1 MPYEVEHEVL
11 EWGLLDRFKSS
22 SSGSNADPGMTS
34 RLDKVA
40 RLSVEHVD
48 IPTEFRPTDLE
59 AWLFAPSGTR
69 VGVLGDPQA
78 SQGQDKIPELVDM
91 VKDRFE
97 RLETAMDLMEANIK
111 MTAQQTAKIAAESA
125 SAANASSGGAA
136 QDVIHTV
143 GDDGE
148 VTSRPI
154 DSQAS
159 AEGGP
164 ISQGGKA
171 GGPGLLD
178 LYEAQSLAVNP
189 FLKSGEADALMHG
202 PSVDPTKI
210 VALLLDN
217 MSGADTLGFLKAAS
231 KSGVITAAE
240 EKALSSIAALAEAG
254 AESEGA
260 PAVDNRTLLTFAAMI
275 EAWRAQGTP

>member
-1 MPYEVEHEVL
+1 M
-11 EWGLLDRFKSS
+11 GLLDRIRSAS
-22 SSGSNADPGMTS
+22 TDTNADPGLSS

-125 SAANASSGGAA
+125 SAASTASAGG

-148 VTSRPI
+148 VSSRPV
-154 DSQAS
+154 DSQESGA
-159 AEGGP
+159 GP
-164 ISQGGKA
+164 LSQGGKA

-240 EKALSSIAALAEAG
+240 EKSLSSIAALAEAG

>member
-1 MPYEVEHEVL
+1 M
-11 EWGLLDRFKSS
+11 GIMDRFRSS
-22 SSGSNADPGMTS
+22 SDSDADPGMAS
-34 RLDKVA
+34 RLDKAA

-111 MTAQQTAKIAAESA
+111 MTAQQTAKIAAESVTVTAPAA
-125 SAANASSGGAA
+125 SEAGGG
-136 QDVIHTV
+136 DVIHTV
-143 GDDGE
+143 GDDGS
-148 VTSRPI
+148 VTSRPV
-154 DSQAS
+154 
-159 AEGGP
+159 EGGAP
-164 ISQGGKA
+164 GAGHSSPDGMP

-189 FLKSGEADALMHG
+189 FLKSSEADALMHG
-202 PSVDPTKI
+202 PAVDPTKI
-210 VALLLDN
+210 VALLLDH
-217 MSGADTLGFLKAAS
+217 MSGADALNFLNAAS
-231 KSGVITAAE
+231 KSGVITSAE
-240 EKALSSIAALAEAG
+240 EKSLSSIASLAEPGEA
-254 AESEGA
+254 SEGA
-260 PAVDNRTLLTFAAMI
+260 PSVNNRTLLTFAAMI
-275 EAWRAQGTP
+275 EAWRTQGTP

>member
-1 MPYEVEHEVL
+1 M
-11 EWGLLDRFKSS
+11 GMLDKFRNAV
-22 SSGSNADPGMTS
+22 GDADQGMSN
-34 RLDKVA
+34 RLDKA
-40 RLSVEHVD
+40 AKLSVEHVD

-111 MTAQQTAKIAAESA
+111 MTAQQTAKIAAESVTV
-125 SAANASSGGAA
+125 SAPAPSDGGGGGSA
-136 QDVIHTV
+136 DVIHTV
-143 GDDGE
+143 GDDGS
-148 VTSRPI
+148 VTSRPAEGSPQ
-154 DSQAS
+154 DSQAT
-159 AEGGP
+159 AGGLP
-164 ISQGGKA
+164 

-189 FLKSGEADALMHG
+189 FLKGSEEDALMHG

-210 VALLLDN
+210 AALLLDHL
-217 MSGADTLGFLKAAS
+217 SGTDALIFLGAAS
-231 KSGVITAAE
+231 KSGVITPTE
-240 EKALSSIAALAEAG
+240 GKTLSAIVSLAEPGEA
-254 AESEGA
+254 SEGA
-260 PAVDNRTLLTFAAMI
+260 PSVNNRILLTFAALI

>member
-1 MPYEVEHEVL
+1 M
-11 EWGLLDRFKSS
+11 GIMDRFRSS
-22 SSGSNADPGMTS
+22 SDSDADPGMAS
-34 RLDKVA
+34 RLDKAA

-111 MTAQQTAKIAAESA
+111 MTAQQTAKIAAESVTVSAPAA
-125 SAANASSGGAA
+125 SDAGGG
-136 QDVIHTV
+136 DVIHTV
-143 GDDGE
+143 GDDGS
-148 VTSRPI
+148 VTSRPV
-154 DSQAS
+154 
-159 AEGGP
+159 EGGAP
-164 ISQGGKA
+164 GAGHSSPDGMP

-189 FLKSGEADALMHG
+189 FLKSSEADALMQG
-202 PSVDPTKI
+202 PAVDPTKI
-210 VALLLDN
+210 VALLLDH
-217 MSGADTLGFLKAAS
+217 MSGADALNFLNAAS
-231 KSGVITAAE
+231 KSGVITTAE
-240 EKALSSIAALAEAG
+240 EKSLSSIASLAEPGEA
-254 AESEGA
+254 SEGA
-260 PAVDNRTLLTFAAMI
+260 PSVNNRTLLTFAAMI
-275 EAWRAQGTP
+275 EAWRTQGTP

>member
-1 MPYEVEHEVL
+1 M
-11 EWGLLDRFKSS
+11 GLMDKIRSASS
-22 SSGSNADPGMTS
+22 SSDADAGMAS
-34 RLDKVA
+34 RLDKVS

-111 MTAQQTAKIAAESA
+111 MTAQQTAKIAAESVTVA
-125 SAANASSGGAA
+125 PAAPSSGEGGG
-136 QDVIHTV
+136 DVMHTV
-143 GDDGE
+143 GADGE
-148 VTSRPI
+148 VTSRPVEGTS
-154 DSQAS
+154 DMAS
-159 AEGGP
+159 PPSGGL
-164 ISQGGKA
+164 A

-189 FLKSGEADALMHG
+189 FLKSSEAEALMHG
-202 PSVDPTKI
+202 PSMDPTKI
-210 VALLLDN
+210 VALLLDHL
-217 MSGADTLGFLKAAS
+217 SGADTLSFLKSAS
-231 KSGVITAAE
+231 KSGVITASE
-240 EKALSSIAALAEAG
+240 EKALVAIATLANPGEQSEA
-254 AESEGA
+254 A
-260 PAVDNRTLLTFAAMI
+260 PSVNNRTLLTFAAMI
-275 EAWRAQGTP
+275 EAWRTQGTP

>member
-1 MPYEVEHEVL
+1 M
-11 EWGLLDRFKSS
+11 GLMDKFRSAS
-22 SSGSNADPGMTS
+22 DSNADAGMAS

-40 RLSVEHVD
+40 RLTVEHVD

-78 SQGQDKIPELVDM
+78 NKGQDQIPDLVDM

-111 MTAQQTAKIAAESA
+111 MTAQQTAKIAAESVSIA
-125 SAANASSGGAA
+125 PAAPSGGGGG
-136 QDVIHTV
+136 DVMHTV
-143 GDDGE
+143 GDDGS
-148 VTSRPI
+148 VTSRPV
-154 DSQAS
+154 DGPPG
-159 AEGGP
+159 EGAH
-164 ISQGGKA
+164 ISGGMP

-189 FLKSGEADALMHG
+189 FLKNSEAEALMHG
-202 PSVDPTKI
+202 PTVDPTKI
-210 VALLLDN
+210 VALLLDHMN
-217 MSGADTLGFLKAAS
+217 GADALNFLKAAS

-240 EKALSSIAALAEAG
+240 EKSLSSIASLADPGEV
-254 AESEGA
+254 SEGA
-260 PAVDNRTLLTFAAMI
+260 PSVNNRTLLTFAAMI
-275 EAWRAQGTP
+275 EAWRTQGTP

>member
-1 MPYEVEHEVL
+1 M
-11 EWGLLDRFKSS
+11 GIMDKFRSS
-22 SSGSNADPGMTS
+22 SDTNADPGMAS
-34 RLDKVA
+34 RLDKAA

-111 MTAQQTAKIAAESA
+111 MTAQQTAKIAAESVTVTAPAA
-125 SAANASSGGAA
+125 SEAGGG
-136 QDVIHTV
+136 DVIHTV
-143 GDDGE
+143 GDDGS
-148 VTSRPI
+148 VTSRPV
-154 DSQAS
+154 
-159 AEGGP
+159 EGGAP
-164 ISQGGKA
+164 GAGHASLDGMP

-189 FLKSGEADALMHG
+189 FLKSSEADALMHG
-202 PSVDPTKI
+202 PAVDPTKI
-210 VALLLDN
+210 VALLLDH
-217 MSGADTLGFLKAAS
+217 MSGADALNFLNAAS
-231 KSGVITAAE
+231 KSGVITSAE
-240 EKALSSIAALAEAG
+240 EKSLSSIASLAEPGEA
-254 AESEGA
+254 SEGA
-260 PAVDNRTLLTFAAMI
+260 PSVNNRTLLTFAAMI
-275 EAWRAQGTP
+275 EAWRTQGTP

>member
-1 MPYEVEHEVL
+1 MGIMDKFRP
-11 EWGLLDRFKSS
+11 SS
-22 SSGSNADPGMTS
+22 DSNADPGMAS
-34 RLDKVA
+34 RLDKAA

-111 MTAQQTAKIAAESA
+111 MTAQQTAKIAAESVTVA
-125 SAANASSGGAA
+125 PAAPSAGDGGG
-136 QDVIHTV
+136 DVIHTV
-143 GDDGE
+143 GADGE
-148 VTSRPI
+148 VTSRPV
-154 DSQAS
+154 
-159 AEGGP
+159 EGT
-164 ISQGGKA
+164 SDVAVSSSGGLA

-189 FLKSGEADALMHG
+189 FLKNSEEEALMQG
-202 PSVDPTKI
+202 PGVDPTKI
-210 VALLLDN
+210 AALLLDRLN
-217 MSGADTLGFLKAAS
+217 GADALAFLNAAS
-231 KSGVITAAE
+231 KSGVISQTE
-240 EKALSSIAALAEAG
+240 GKALSAIVSLAEPGEA
-254 AESEGA
+254 SEGA
-260 PAVDNRTLLTFAAMI
+260 PSVDNRTLLTFAAMI

>member
-1 MPYEVEHEVL
+1 M
-11 EWGLLDRFKSS
+11 GLLDKFRSG
-22 SSGSNADPGMTS
+22 SSGSSDADPGMSS

-59 AWLFAPSGTR
+59 AWLFAPSGPR

-111 MTAQQTAKIAAESA
+111 MTAQQTAKIAADSVSAASA
-125 SAANASSGGAA
+125 SAGAS

-148 VTSRPI
+148 VTSRPV
-154 DSQAS
+154 DSPAS
-159 AEGGP
+159 EGEGP
-164 ISQGGKA
+164 LSHGGKA
-171 GGPGLLD
+171 GGPGLLA

-217 MSGADTLGFLKAAS
+217 MSGADSLGFLKAAS

-260 PAVDNRTLLTFAAMI
+260 PTVDNRTLLTFAAMI

>member
-1 MPYEVEHEVL
+1 M
-11 EWGLLDRFKSS
+11 GLLDKFKPSS
-22 SSGSNADPGMTS
+22 DTNADSGMAS

-69 VGVLGDPQA
+69 VGVLGDPQGN
-78 SQGQDKIPELVDM
+78 QNQDKIPELVEM
-91 VKDRFE
+91 VKDGFE
-97 RLETAMDLMEANIK
+97 RLETAMDMMEANIK

-125 SAANASSGGAA
+125 ASSTASAGDAGGGA

-143 GDDGE
+143 GADGE
-148 VTSRPI
+148 VTSRPA
-154 DSQAS
+154 DGAPPT
-159 AEGGP
+159 GGAM
-164 ISQGGKA
+164 SGTGKP

-189 FLKSGEADALMHG
+189 FLKTSEEEALLHG
-202 PSVDPTKI
+202 PNVDPTKI
-210 VALLLDN
+210 AALLLDHMN
-217 MSGADTLGFLKAAS
+217 GADALNFLKAAS

-240 EKALSSIAALAEAG
+240 EKALISIATLAEPGEA
-254 AESEGA
+254 SEGT
-260 PAVDNRTLLTFAAMI
+260 PAVNNRTLLTFAAMI

>member
-1 MPYEVEHEVL
+1 MGIMDKFRP
-11 EWGLLDRFKSS
+11 SS
-22 SSGSNADPGMTS
+22 DSSADPGMAS

-78 SQGQDKIPELVDM
+78 NQGQNQIPELVDM

-97 RLETAMDLMEANIK
+97 RLETAMDLMESNIK
-111 MTAQQTAKIAAESA
+111 MTAQQTAKIAAESVKVTA
-125 SAANASSGGAA
+125 PASSDGGGS

-143 GDDGE
+143 GDDGS
-148 VTSRPI
+148 VTSRPV
-154 DSQAS
+154 
-159 AEGGP
+159 EGDAP
-164 ISQGGKA
+164 MGGHA
-171 GGPGLLD
+171 APGGLPGGPGLLD

-189 FLKSGEADALMHG
+189 FLKGSEADALMQG

-210 VALLLDN
+210 VALLLDHI
-217 MSGADTLGFLKAAS
+217 SGADALNFLKAAS

-240 EKALSSIAALAEAG
+240 EKSLSSIASLAEPGQAT
-254 AESEGA
+254 EGA
-260 PAVDNRTLLTFAAMI
+260 PSVNNRTLLTFAAMI
-275 EAWRAQGTP
+275 EAWRTQGTP

>member
-1 MPYEVEHEVL
+1 M
-11 EWGLLDRFKSS
+11 GLLDRFKSS

-111 MTAQQTAKIAAESA
+111 MTAQQTAKIAAESVPR
-125 SAANASSGGAA
+125 
-136 QDVIHTV
+136 QPTPLR
-143 GDDGE
+143 E
-148 VTSRPI
+148 ERPRTSYTPLEMMGRSPADPV

-164 ISQGGKA
+164 ISQGGLA

-254 AESEGA
+254 PESEGA

>member
-1 MPYEVEHEVL
+1 M
-11 EWGLLDRFKSS
+11 GLLDKFKSG
-22 SSGSNADPGMTS
+22 SSGSSDADPGMSS

-125 SAANASSGGAA
+125 SAASASSAGGAS

-148 VTSRPI
+148 VTSRPV
-154 DSQAS
+154 DSPAS
-159 AEGGP
+159 DGGGP
-164 ISQGGKA
+164 LSQGGKA

-217 MSGADTLGFLKAAS
+217 MSGADSLGFLKAAS

>member
-1 MPYEVEHEVL
+1 M
-11 EWGLLDRFKSS
+11 GLLDKIRSS
-22 SSGSNADPGMTS
+22 ASDTNADPGMSS

-40 RLSVEHVD
+40 KLSVEHVD

-59 AWLFAPSGTR
+59 SWLCAPAGTS

-78 SQGQDKIPELVDM
+78 TQGQEQIPELVDM

-97 RLETAMDLMEANIK
+97 RLETALDLMESNIK
-111 MTAQQTAKIAAESA
+111 LTQQQTAKLAADSIAAAAA
-125 SAANASSGGAA
+125 SPTADGAA

-148 VTSRPI
+148 VTSRPV
-154 DSQAS
+154 
-159 AEGGP
+159 EGTP
-164 ISQGGKA
+164 QGGTGPLAGGKP

-189 FLKSGEADALMHG
+189 FLQSGEAEALMHG

-217 MSGADTLGFLKAAS
+217 MSGADALGFLKAAS
-231 KSGVITAAE
+231 SSGVITTAE
-240 EKALSSIAALAEAG
+240 AKSLSAIASLAEPG
-254 AESEGA
+254 EESEGA
-260 PAVDNRTLLTFAAMI
+260 PAVNNRTLLTFAALI
-275 EAWRAQGTP
+275 EAWRSQGTP

>member
-1 MPYEVEHEVL
+1 M
-11 EWGLLDRFKSS
+11 GFLDGFIGRFKDSDTGVD
-22 SSGSNADPGMTS
+22 SGISS
-34 RLDKVA
+34 RLDKVS

-125 SAANASSGGAA
+125 SVASASAGSS

-148 VTSRPI
+148 VTSRPV
-154 DSQAS
+154 DSPAS
-159 AEGGP
+159 DGAGP
-164 ISQGGKA
+164 MSQGGKA

-189 FLKSGEADALMHG
+189 FLKGGEADALMHG

-231 KSGVITAAE
+231 KSGVITASE

>member
-1 MPYEVEHEVL
+1 M
-11 EWGLLDRFKSS
+11 GILDKFKSS

-125 SAANASSGGAA
+125 SAAKASSGGAA

-154 DSQAS
+154 ASQES

-164 ISQGGKA
+164 ISHGGKA

-231 KSGVITAAE
+231 ESGVITASE

>member
-1 MPYEVEHEVL
+1 M
-11 EWGLLDRFKSS
+11 GFLDGFIGRFKDSDTGAD
-22 SSGSNADPGMTS
+22 SGISS
-34 RLDKVA
+34 RLDKVS

-111 MTAQQTAKIAAESA
+111 MTAQQTAKIAADSVSAASA
-125 SAANASSGGAA
+125 SAGAS

-148 VTSRPI
+148 VTSRPV
-154 DSQAS
+154 DSPAS
-159 AEGGP
+159 EGEGP
-164 ISQGGKA
+164 LSHGGKA

-217 MSGADTLGFLKAAS
+217 MSGADSLGFLKAAS

-260 PAVDNRTLLTFAAMI
+260 PTVDNRTLLTFAAMI

>member
-1 MPYEVEHEVL
+1 M
-11 EWGLLDRFKSS
+11 GIMDRFRSS
-22 SSGSNADPGMTS
+22 SDSDADPGMAS
-34 RLDKVA
+34 RLDKAA

-111 MTAQQTAKIAAESA
+111 MTAQQTAKIAAEAVTVTAPAA
-125 SAANASSGGAA
+125 SEAGGG
-136 QDVIHTV
+136 DVIHTV
-143 GDDGE
+143 GDDGS
-148 VTSRPI
+148 VTSRPV
-154 DSQAS
+154 
-159 AEGGP
+159 EGGAP
-164 ISQGGKA
+164 GAGHASLDGMP

-189 FLKSGEADALMHG
+189 FLKSSEADALMHG
-202 PSVDPTKI
+202 PAVDPTKI
-210 VALLLDN
+210 VALLLDH
-217 MSGADTLGFLKAAS
+217 MSGADALNFLNAAS
-231 KSGVITAAE
+231 KSGVITSAE
-240 EKALSSIAALAEAG
+240 EKSLSSIASLAEPGEA
-254 AESEGA
+254 SEGA
-260 PAVDNRTLLTFAAMI
+260 PSVNNRTLLTFAAMI
-275 EAWRAQGTP
+275 EAWRTQGTP

>member
-1 MPYEVEHEVL
+1 M
-11 EWGLLDRFKSS
+11 GLLDRFKSS

-111 MTAQQTAKIAAESA
+111 MTAQQTAKIAADSVSAASA
-125 SAANASSGGAA
+125 SAGAS

-148 VTSRPI
+148 VTSRPV
-154 DSQAS
+154 DSPAS
-159 AEGGP
+159 EGEGP
-164 ISQGGKA
+164 LSHGGKA

-217 MSGADTLGFLKAAS
+217 MSGADSLGFLKAAS

>member
-1 MPYEVEHEVL
+1 M
-11 EWGLLDRFKSS
+11 GLMDRIRSAGSS
-22 SSGSNADPGMTS
+22 SDADAGMAS
-34 RLDKVA
+34 RLDKVS

-111 MTAQQTAKIAAESA
+111 MTAQQTAKIAAESVTVA
-125 SAANASSGGAA
+125 PAAPSSGDGGG
-136 QDVIHTV
+136 DVMHTV
-143 GDDGE
+143 GADGE
-148 VTSRPI
+148 VTSRPV
-154 DSQAS
+154 
-159 AEGGP
+159 EGTSDTAAPSTAGL
-164 ISQGGKA
+164 A

-189 FLKSGEADALMHG
+189 FLKSSEADALMHG
-202 PSVDPTKI
+202 PSMDPTKI
-210 VALLLDN
+210 VALLLDHL
-217 MSGADTLGFLKAAS
+217 SGSDTLSFLKAAS
-231 KSGVITAAE
+231 KSGVITASE
-240 EKALSSIAALAEAG
+240 EKALVAIASLADPGEQSEA
-254 AESEGA
+254 A
-260 PAVDNRTLLTFAAMI
+260 PSVNNRTLLTFAAMI
-275 EAWRAQGTP
+275 EAWRTQGTPSGGDLIGWV

>member
-1 MPYEVEHEVL
+1 M
-11 EWGLLDRFKSS
+11 GIMDRFRSS
-22 SSGSNADPGMTS
+22 SDSNADPGMAS
-34 RLDKVA
+34 RLDKAA

-111 MTAQQTAKIAAESA
+111 MTAQQTAKIAAESVTV
-125 SAANASSGGAA
+125 SAAPSDGGGP
-136 QDVIHTV
+136 QDVMHTV
-143 GDDGE
+143 GDDGS
-148 VTSRPI
+148 VTSRPV
-154 DSQAS
+154 DGPLS
-159 AEGGP
+159 EGGHA
-164 ISQGGKA
+164 SLGGKP

-189 FLKSGEADALMHG
+189 FLKSSEAEALMHG
-202 PSVDPTKI
+202 PTVDPTKI
-210 VALLLDN
+210 VALLLDHMN
-217 MSGADTLGFLKAAS
+217 GADALNFLKAAS

-240 EKALSSIAALAEAG
+240 EKALNSIATLAEPG
-254 AESEGA
+254 EESEGA
-260 PAVDNRTLLTFAAMI
+260 PSVNNRTLLTFAALI

>member
-1 MPYEVEHEVL
+1 M
-11 EWGLLDRFKSS
+11 GIMDRFRSS
-22 SSGSNADPGMTS
+22 SDSDADPGMAS
-34 RLDKVA
+34 RLDKAA

-111 MTAQQTAKIAAESA
+111 MTAQQTAKIAAESVTVSAPAA
-125 SAANASSGGAA
+125 SEAGGG
-136 QDVIHTV
+136 DVIHTV
-143 GDDGE
+143 GDDGS
-148 VTSRPI
+148 VTSRPV
-154 DSQAS
+154 
-159 AEGGP
+159 EGGVP
-164 ISQGGKA
+164 GAGHASPDGMP

-189 FLKSGEADALMHG
+189 FLKSSEADALMHG
-202 PSVDPTKI
+202 PAVDPTKI
-210 VALLLDN
+210 VALLLDH
-217 MSGADTLGFLKAAS
+217 MSGADALNFLNAAS
-231 KSGVITAAE
+231 KSGVITTAE
-240 EKALSSIAALAEAG
+240 EKSLSSIASLAEPGEA
-254 AESEGA
+254 SEGA
-260 PAVDNRTLLTFAAMI
+260 PSVNNRTLLTFAAMI
-275 EAWRAQGTP
+275 EAWRTQGTP

>member
-1 MPYEVEHEVL
+1 M
-11 EWGLLDRFKSS
+11 GIMDKFRSS
-22 SSGSNADPGMTS
+22 SDTNADPGMAS
-34 RLDKVA
+34 RLDKAA

-111 MTAQQTAKIAAESA
+111 MTAQQTAKIAAESVTVSAPAA
-125 SAANASSGGAA
+125 SEAGGG
-136 QDVIHTV
+136 DVIHTV
-143 GDDGE
+143 RDDGS
-148 VTSRPI
+148 VTSRPV
-154 DSQAS
+154 
-159 AEGGP
+159 EGGAP
-164 ISQGGKA
+164 GAGHSSPDGMP

-189 FLKSGEADALMHG
+189 FLKSSEADALMHG
-202 PSVDPTKI
+202 PAVDPTKI
-210 VALLLDN
+210 VALLLDH
-217 MSGADTLGFLKAAS
+217 MSGADALNFLNAAS
-231 KSGVITAAE
+231 KSGVITTAE
-240 EKALSSIAALAEAG
+240 EKSLSSIASLAEPGEA
-254 AESEGA
+254 SEGA
-260 PAVDNRTLLTFAAMI
+260 PSVNNRTLLTFAAMI
-275 EAWRAQGTP
+275 EAWRTQGTP

>member
-1 MPYEVEHEVL
+1 M
-11 EWGLLDRFKSS
+11 GLLDKFR
-22 SSGSNADPGMTS
+22 SGSNGSSDADPGMSS

-59 AWLFAPSGTR
+59 AWLFAPSGTSD
-69 VGVLGDPQA
+69 GVLGDPQA

-111 MTAQQTAKIAAESA
+111 MTAQQTAKIAADSVSAASA
-125 SAANASSGGAA
+125 SAGAS

-148 VTSRPI
+148 VTSRPV
-154 DSQAS
+154 DSPAS
-159 AEGGP
+159 EGEGP
-164 ISQGGKA
+164 LSHGGKA

-217 MSGADTLGFLKAAS
+217 MSGADSLGFLKAAS

-260 PAVDNRTLLTFAAMI
+260 PTVDNRTLLTFAAMI